1 MGNLLRSDKLQKQ
14 IINLHKWAYQLPES
28 KVPLF
33 EYKTTMFVSDSIWD
47 DIDLPKWLGTF
58 LTVNGEIIFAEAVIK
73 NPVQDIA
80 LLRDRQACLM
90 FFRDKSVLIL
100 NEMSYNTLE
109 WFRNISIMDKNYL
122 YNTLF
127 PSSFYMKWLYK
138 HPDICTLYHWYRCY
152 VSPVS
157 SIIYPISLA
166 IGPLWFLRYK
176 LKMGVSLSKYIHL
189 VVKMILLIKNTAK
202 SRMDWYKFIIG
213 SVVYISLYV
222 YSTIQSV
229 DLSIQLH
236 TFRKTLMDKIT
247 VLINVQKKVISLYKQ
262 YGKYEFWKAY
272 APDITIN
279 DLMFSIKYKASSIYR
294 ILSDLSIKE
303 RIHKLC
309 KVSIIH
315 DTLIKM
321 GKATGTGGWCVP
333 VFGSETFI
341 GNMKNPSLGK
351 SQVANPI
358 RLNKHLIISGANAGG
373 KTTYVKSLLW
383 NILLS
388 QSFGVV
394 YGSYSQMKVYDAIL
408 HHHRVK
414 DITGDQSLF
423 QAEMFKIKEA
433 LNIINT
439 HKHVAYFLDEPM
451 HSTNPVDGT
460 AMLESL
466 LHYLSKLS
474 NIQILLTSHFFSI
487 QSLEEKLPSLFKN
500 VCVKAQIVKDS
511 DIHFDFKIYKGGS
524 MQTIGIELLE
534 KNGFPAEIFEMSCR
548 LKSDSA
554 IEIKKK

>member
-1 MGNLLRSDKLQKQ
+1 MGTKM
-14 IINLHKWAYQLPES
+14 HKWAYELP
-28 KVPLF
+28 VPVAPLF

-47 DIDLPKWLGTF
+47 DIDLQKWLKSF
-58 LTVNGEIIFAEAVIK
+58 LSINGEIVFAEALIK
-73 NPVQDIA
+73 NPVQDAA
-80 LLRDRQACLM
+80 LLRDRQRSIAFLRQKLP
-90 FFRDKSVLIL
+90 FL

-109 WFRNISIMDKNYL
+109 WFRNVAIMDKNYL

-127 PSSFYMKWLYK
+127 PSAFYMKWLYK

-152 VSPVS
+152 VSPAS

-166 IGPLWFLRYK
+166 VGPLWFARYK
-176 LKMGVSLSKYIHL
+176 LKMGISLKKYIEL

-213 SVVYISLYV
+213 SVIYISLYV
-222 YSTIQSV
+222 YSTIQSI
-229 DLSIQLH
+229 DLSVQLH
-236 TFRKTLMDKIT
+236 IFRKTLMNKVK
-247 VLINVQKKVISLYKQ
+247 VLMSVQKKVLSLYKD
-262 YGKYEFWKAY
+262 YGEYEFWKPFE
-272 APDITIN
+272 PDISVS
-279 DLMFSIKYKASSIYR
+279 DLIFSVKYKASSIYK
-294 ILSDLSIKE
+294 ILTNSSIKV

-309 KVSIIH
+309 KVSVIH

-321 GKATGTGGWCVP
+321 AGVRGCVP
-333 VFGSETFI
+333 LYGSETFI
-341 GNMKNPSLGK
+341 GNMKNPSLGHT
-351 SQVANPI
+351 QVANPI

-383 NILLS
+383 NILLA
-388 QSFGVV
+388 QSFGFV
-394 YGSYSQMKVYDAIL
+394 YGSYSQMKLYDAII

-433 LNIINT
+433 LDTISTRQNVI
-439 HKHVAYFLDEPM
+439 YFLDEPM

-487 QSLEEKLPSLFKN
+487 QCIEEKLPLLFKN
-500 VCVKAQIVKDS
+500 VCVKAEVVEDGN
-511 DIHFDFKIYKGGS
+511 IHFDFKIHKGGS
-524 MQTIGIELLE
+524 TQTIGIELLE
-534 KNGFPAEIFEMSCR
+534 KNGFPAEIFEMASR
-548 LKSDSA
+548 LKYDGA